1 MFNHVQVEVTVEI
14 PKLSLNLPN
23 EIVLKFGGMQITR
36 MTGHTAGC
44 FILPNNDV
52 HEEFKDQVMHT
63 HVKGEN
69 LQPRTLMVIP

>member
-1 MFNHVQVEVTVEI
+1 MFNYVQVEVTAKI
-14 PKLSLNLPN
+14 PKPLLNLPK

-44 FILPNNDV
+44 LILPNNAV